1 MEITPDDL
9 NNEFL
14 ASLGSEAVALLHGQ
28 FFDRLTDKF
37 PYAVAFGRNH
47 AKALED
53 DLASCL
59 QDDEQA
65 SGSASPSI
73 TVKYFRPGQ
82 SFLVAVVECFT
93 QFPGGK
99 IILLDLIV
107 NVGESGMH
115 VSLEGVSRA

>member
-1 MEITPDDL
+1 MEITPDHL

-14 ASLGSEAVALLHGQ
+14 TSLGSEAVALLHGR
-28 FFDRLTDKF
+28 FFDRLADKF
-37 PYAVAFGRNH
+37 PYAVAFERNP
-47 AKALED
+47 AKALEQ
-53 DLASCL
+53 DLAYCL

-65 SGSASPSI
+65 SGTASPSI
-73 TVKYFRPGQ
+73 RVKYFRSGQ
-82 SFLVAVVECFT
+82 SFLVAVVECLT

-107 NVGESGMH
+107 TVGGPEMH

>member
-9 NNEFL
+9 NNDFL
-14 ASLGSEAVALLHGQ
+14 GSLGEEAVALLHGR
-28 FFDRLTDKF
+28 FFERLADKF
-37 PYAVAFGRNH
+37 LYARAFGRNP

-53 DLASCL
+53 DLAYYL

-65 SGSASPSI
+65 SGTASPSI

-93 QFPGGK
+93 QFPGEK
-99 IILLDLIV
+99 IILLNLIV
-107 NVGESGMH
+107 TVGDSGMH
-115 VSLEGVSRA
+115 VSLEGMSRA